1 MDRDIPC
8 PADVHHQEK
17 QVRLS
22 SFHPHQRPGCIMGIF
37 EKMFGKRDP
46 LAQLRRDFSQQNW
59 AAAFNAVC
67 LLDRSQLSTEEQ
79 AEIADI
85 EVQAGD
91 RLAELNLFE
100 GEGEVRNGRLVRARE
115 HFQLACQQAR
125 SPELQQRAEAS
136 MVQLD
141 LGGGANPGKD
151 SVGAAASCV
160 DCGPAASPGGVMAGW
175 QDDDLDDDSRFEV
188 LLATLPEKQAERYLE
203 TGPAFRRA
211 WLASQGDDPQR
222 ALTLFEEVPESER
235 DSLYYSERGN
245 LKGRCGEFEDA
256 HADLSRALHDEPGLF
271 VALSGMVELLAAGG
285 HLEAVEQLLRKT
297 LTEGRFQGYCWANLA
312 QLHAQRGEDDQA
324 LDLASRALGT
334 GRVDQASVLLC
345 ARILED
351 KERFPEAE
359 AMLAKLP
366 AGGCGGGA
374 HPLLAEF
381 WLRRGQHLDKSLET
395 FKAALRQEPGNPR
408 WVLRIAQVYLAR
420 GWHSEAAAQI
430 DRLLD
435 HDGLDDEL
443 RREVRATTD
452 QLRT

>member
-1 MDRDIPC
+1 
-8 PADVHHQEK
+8 
-17 QVRLS
+17 
-22 SFHPHQRPGCIMGIF
+22 MGIF

-67 LLDRSQLSTEEQ
+67 LLDRGQLSPEEQ

-85 EVQAGD
+85 ELQAGD

-125 SPELQQRAEAS
+125 SPALQQRAEAS

-141 LGGGANPGKD
+141 QGGSPRLEKESGGVTARC
-151 SVGAAASCV
+151 A
-160 DCGPAASPGGVMAGW
+160 DCGPDGSPGGAFTAGG
-175 QDDDLDDDSRFEV
+175 QDDDLDDESRFEV
-188 LLATLPEKQAERYLE
+188 LLATLPESQAERYFE
-203 TGPAFRRA
+203 TGPTFRRA
-211 WLASQGDDPQR
+211 WLASQGDDPQH
-222 ALTLFEEVPESER
+222 ALALFEAVPESER
-235 DSLYYSERGN
+235 DPLFYSERGN

-256 HADLSRALHDEPGLF
+256 RADLSRALHDEPELF
-271 VALSGMVELLAAGG
+271 VALSGLIELLASGG
-285 HLEAVEQLLRKT
+285 HLETVEQLLRET
-297 LTEGRFQGYCWANLA
+297 LAEERFQGYCWANLA

-324 LDLASRALGT
+324 LDLALRALAAGRAEQGT
-334 GRVDQASVLLC
+334 VLLC

-351 KERFPEAE
+351 KERFAEAE

-366 AGGCGGGA
+366 TGGCGGGA

-420 GWHSEAAAQI
+420 GWHNEAAAQI
-430 DRLLD
+430 DRLLGHED
-435 HDGLDDEL
+435 LGDEL
-443 RREVRATTD
+443 RQEVKATAD